1 MLIIIIL
8 YMYIISLSEIYSEGY
23 RRSLK
28 NAVCMTNIWIH
39 PSIRTI
45 ALGVMNFMILVD
57 HSLVI
62 LSMPDLC
69 SGVEEGT
76 FREMM
81 HFHYLTNMTRPY
93 HKHHEGHEIYKC
105 CGPFLGNYYYI
116 PSLSDLCRKRRRF
129 LKKTSKLHFL
139 IQNYASFGEG
149 GHEIYP
155 TCTTYHFVKIGPE
168 KKMLTDDARRT

>member
-1 MLIIIIL
+1 MEFIILVETSMLIIMIYIL
-8 YMYIISLSEIYSEGY
+8 GLSEIYSEGY

-62 LSMPDLC
+62 LSMHDLC

-81 HFHYLTNMTRPY
+81 HFHYLT
-93 HKHHEGHEIYKC
+93 K
-105 CGPFLGNYYYI
+105 
-116 PSLSDLCRKRRRF
+116 
-129 LKKTSKLHFL
+129 
-139 IQNYASFGEG
+139 
-149 GHEIYP
+149 
-155 TCTTYHFVKIGPE
+155 
-168 KKMLTDDARRT
+168 